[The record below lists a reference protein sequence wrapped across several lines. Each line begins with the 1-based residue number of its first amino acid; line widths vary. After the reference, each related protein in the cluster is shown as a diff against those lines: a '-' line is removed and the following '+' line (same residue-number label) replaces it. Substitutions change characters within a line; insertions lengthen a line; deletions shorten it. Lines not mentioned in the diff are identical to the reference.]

1 MGLAEA
7 GVLVLDGVALEVE
20 QVDPFITSVME
31 TLQNLNDR
39 LASYLGK
46 VNALEEANTE
56 LEHKIKDCIIA
67 ATVDNARIILQI
79 DNAKLAAADFR
90 PKYENEIHLHQS
102 VEADINGLRK
112 VLDEITLAKS
122 DLEMQTKNLNE
133 EQAYLKKN
141 HEEEMKSLQST
152 ISGDANV
159 EINAT
164 PGIGITTHLNKMRAE
179 YEALT
184 EKNRKD
190 AEAWFS
196 EKSKEFNVQIN
207 FRAEETSTNKKQITE
222 LKRTLQALEIELK
235 SQLVLKQS
243 LEATLTETEGCYCAQ
258 LSEIQVAISS
268 METQVQ
274 QIRDDMECQ
283 NSEYELLLDIKIH
296 LENETEV
303 YHRLLDGEGS

>member
-1 MGLAEA
+1 
-7 GVLVLDGVALEVE
+7 
-20 QVDPFITSVME
+20 
-31 TLQNLNDR
+31 
-39 LASYLGK
+39 
-46 VNALEEANTE
+46 
-56 LEHKIKDCIIA
+56 
-67 ATVDNARIILQI
+67 
-79 DNAKLAAADFR
+79 
-90 PKYENEIHLHQS
+90 
-102 VEADINGLRK
+102 
-112 VLDEITLAKS
+112 
-122 DLEMQTKNLNE
+122 MQTKNLNE

>member
-1 MGLAEA
+1 MQQWLWYYN
-7 GVLVLDGVALEVE
+7 L
-20 QVDPFITSVME
+20 
-31 TLQNLNDR
+31 TLL
-39 LASYLGK
+39 LL
-46 VNALEEANTE
+46 T
-56 LEHKIKDCIIA
+56 IF
-67 ATVDNARIILQI
+67 
-79 DNAKLAAADFR
+79 FR
-90 PKYENEIHLHQS
+90 YENEIYLHQS
-102 VEADINGLRK
+102 VEADINRLRK

-122 DLEMQTKNLNE
+122 DLEMQTENLNE

-164 PGIGITTHLNKMRAE
+164 PGIGVTTLLNKMRAE

-184 EKNRKD
+184 EQNRKD

-207 FRAEETSTNKKQITE
+207 FSAEETSTNKRQITE
-222 LKRTLQALEIELK
+222 LKCTLQALEIELK

-243 LEATLTETEGCYCAQ
+243 LEATLTETEGRYCAQ
-258 LSEIQVAISS
+258 LSEIQVVISS

>member
-1 MGLAEA
+1 MQQWLWYYN
-7 GVLVLDGVALEVE
+7 L
-20 QVDPFITSVME
+20 
-31 TLQNLNDR
+31 TLL
-39 LASYLGK
+39 LL
-46 VNALEEANTE
+46 T
-56 LEHKIKDCIIA
+56 
-67 ATVDNARIILQI
+67 IL
-79 DNAKLAAADFR
+79 FR
-90 PKYENEIHLHQS
+90 YENEIYLHQS

-184 EKNRKD
+184 EQNRKD

-207 FRAEETSTNKKQITE
+207 FRAEETSTNKRQITE
-222 LKRTLQALEIELK
+222 LKSTLQALEIELK

>member
-1 MGLAEA
+1 
-7 GVLVLDGVALEVE
+7 
-20 QVDPFITSVME
+20 
-31 TLQNLNDR
+31 
-39 LASYLGK
+39 
-46 VNALEEANTE
+46 
-56 LEHKIKDCIIA
+56 
-67 ATVDNARIILQI
+67 
-79 DNAKLAAADFR
+79 
-90 PKYENEIHLHQS
+90 
-102 VEADINGLRK
+102 
-112 VLDEITLAKS
+112 
-122 DLEMQTKNLNE
+122 MQTKNLNE

-235 SQLVLKQS
+235 SQLVL
-243 LEATLTETEGCYCAQ
+243 CYFTV
-258 LSEIQVAISS
+258 LLKSS
-268 METQVQ
+268 WF
-274 QIRDDMECQ
+274 
-283 NSEYELLLDIKIH
+283 
-296 LENETEV
+296 
-303 YHRLLDGEGS
+303 RLLQKLKSFQRVTSGDINVEMDASPRVYLTK